1 MMLNKKRYRMKLLI
15 MNIVLTMLIS
25 PALAAGLSS
34 PQKNTQY
41 SFEKHALAE
50 RFVFT
55 ALLPD
60 DSIHQLNFRYPGK
73 KRGLKPWIAPTLLM
87 STGTALHFA
96 TTTKNNVTNFMQD
109 NLAYHGQVDDYLQY
123 APGVAVYAFNALG
136 IKGKNNFG
144 NSTAL
149 MVKSFLLN
157 GLITD
162 RLKYWI
168 NEPRPNG
175 GVRSFPS
182 GHTSKAFM
190 FAHFMHKEYG
200 DMSLWYSIGA
210 YSAATTVGYMRVAK
224 SAHWISD
231 VLMGA
236 GIGIFSTELVYLTHQ
251 YKWDNEH
258 LKRLDIFPFQL
269 GNQKGVTVV
278 YNF

>member
-1 MMLNKKRYRMKLLI
+1 MKLPILKISIALQFLIFGVTNPLFANPFGTEIENANKKKLTF
-15 MNIVLTMLIS
+15 N
-25 PALAAGLSS
+25 
-34 PQKNTQY
+34 NC
-41 SFEKHALAE
+41 
-50 RFVFT
+50 FT
-55 ALLPD
+55 FSD
-60 DSIHQLNFRYPGK
+60 SENHIFHQDSIHRLNFRYPDK

-96 TTTKNNVTNFMQD
+96 TTTKNNVRDFAEK
-109 NLAYHGQVDDYLQY
+109 NLIYHGNVDDYLQY
-123 APGVAVYAFNALG
+123 APGVAVYALNTLG
-136 IKGKNNFG
+136 IKSKNNFG

-190 FAHFMHKEYG
+190 FAHFMHKEFG
-200 DMSLWYSIGA
+200 ELSPWYSIGA
-210 YSAATTVGYMRVAK
+210 YSAAATVGTMRVAK

-258 LKRLDIFPFQL
+258 LKRFDILPFQFQ
-269 GNQKGVTVV
+269 NQKGVTLV

>member
-1 MMLNKKRYRMKLLI
+1 MRLLI
-15 MNIVLTMLIS
+15 LKISIALQFLIFGVTNPLFAKPS
-25 PALAAGLSS
+25 GS
-34 PQKNTQY
+34 
-41 SFEKHALAE
+41 EKETKKDLFIENQFYPSKSNHYFFHE
-50 RFVFT
+50 
-55 ALLPD
+55 
-60 DSIHQLNFRYPGK
+60 DSIHRLNFRYPDK
-73 KRGLKPWIAPTLLM
+73 KSGLKPWIAPTLLM

-96 TTTKNNVTNFMQD
+96 TTTKNKTREFMQE
-109 NLAYHGQVDDYLQY
+109 NLAYHGRVDDYLQY
-123 APGVAVYAFNALG
+123 VPGVAVYGLNALG

-144 NSTAL
+144 NSTAI
-149 MVKSFLLN
+149 MIKSFLLN

-190 FAHFMHKEYG
+190 FAHFMHKEFGEKSY
-200 DMSLWYSIGA
+200 WYSIGA

-251 YKWDNEH
+251 YKWDNDH

-269 GNQKGVTVV
+269 GNQKGVTLV
-278 YNF
+278 YTF

>member
-1 MMLNKKRYRMKLLI
+1 VKLLI
-15 MNIVLTMLIS
+15 LKIAIALQILIFGVTNPLFAN
-25 PALAAGLSS
+25 PAGKEKVTEINLFLNNQLS
-34 PQKNTQY
+34 Y
-41 SFEKHALAE
+41 SNSNYDHFHK
-50 RFVFT
+50 
-55 ALLPD
+55 
-60 DSIHQLNFRYPGK
+60 DSIHRLNFRYHDK

-96 TTTKNNVTNFMQD
+96 TTTKNNVRDFTQK
-109 NLAYHGQVDDYLQY
+109 NLAYQGKADDYLQY
-123 APGVAVYAFNALG
+123 APGVAVYAFNAFG
-136 IKGKNNFG
+136 IKGKNNIG

-149 MVKSFLLN
+149 MIKSFLLN

-162 RLKYWI
+162 RLKYGI

-190 FAHFMHKEYG
+190 FAHFMHKEFGEKSY
-200 DMSLWYSIGA
+200 WYSIGA
-210 YSAATTVGYMRVAK
+210 YSCAATVGYMRVAK

-258 LKRLDIFPFQL
+258 LKRFDIFPFQL
-269 GNQKGVTVV
+269 GNKKGLTFV
-278 YNF
+278 YKF